1 MYMCVCVYVRTQ
13 SVWEGGR
20 GGLQAM
26 WILAFSVSF
35 SLLAC
40 SSTGGDRGLLEGAP
54 FSGSSPRLT
63 NVGMELPTEGAMC
76 LDAPC
81 STHKKKSKHQIFV
94 SKRCVPVS
102 S

>member
-1 MYMCVCVYVRTQ
+1 MYVCVCVYVRTQ
-13 SVWEGGR
+13 SVWGGGR

-81 STHKKKSKHQIFV
+81 STHKKKVNTKYLLVNDV
-94 SKRCVPVS
+94 SL
-102 S
+102 